1 MKRRL
6 EQKVVLV
13 SLLLF
18 FIFNVPFLFMFNGK
32 FGNID
37 MSFVYVGIVVGWLA
51 AVGLTYKILMNGLTS
66 G

>member
-1 MKRRL
+1 M
-6 EQKVVLV
+6 VLV

-37 MSFVYVGIVVGWLA
+37 MPFVYVGIVIGWLA
-51 AVGLTYKILMNGLTS
+51 AVGLTYKILKSGLAS